1 MKKYIFTRYFLILLI
16 SLFFYSSSLC
26 AQNITGTWEGFM
38 RDEYLQINIKQTGT
52 TVCGFTY
59 DYVIASPKNHCRAY
73 YAGRFEDGMLLIS
86 GTSFIENSGAHVLM
100 TIGLLTRYV
109 NGELV
114 LQGRVDTN
122 TFLDSDLTDREAEVV
137 TLKRMSKIPRNVPG
151 TGSPCYNGKQ
161 PKPFS
166 EKENNPFI
174 KNQPQP
180 KTEKPALKPAPAP
193 KPKPGTPSK
202 TPETNKNVQPVK
214 PNKDPVIPIT
224 KEKAELPQRISERK
238 KEEQGKLTVNARTVY
253 LKIYDNGVVDGD
265 TVSVYFDGKLLVD
278 KQRLSE
284 KAIEVQI
291 ELQDNDIHEL
301 TLFAE
306 NLGGIPPNTALIVV
320 TAGSKRYELRSSADL
335 KKNAVLLFEYRPD

>member
-38 RDEYLQINIKQTGT
+38 TDEYLQINIKQSGT
-52 TVCGFTY
+52 TICGFTY
-59 DYVIASPKNHCRAY
+59 DYVIKDPPNHCRAY
-73 YAGRFEDGMLLIS
+73 YAGRYEDGVLMIIGS
-86 GTSFIENSGAHVLM
+86 SFIENSGRHVLM
-100 TIGLLTRYV
+100 TIKLLTQSI

-114 LQGRVDTN
+114 LRGFVDTH
-122 TFLDSDLTDREAEVV
+122 AEQNPYFTGEDAVFV
-137 TLKRMSKIPRNVPG
+137 TLKRMSTVPRNVPG
-151 TGSPCYNGKQ
+151 TGAACYNGKTPQ
-161 PKPFS
+161 PFS
-166 EKENNPFI
+166 DEENDPLTS
-174 KNQPQP
+174 NQK
-180 KTEKPALKPAPAP
+180 KTPSPNNKPALKPTPVP
-193 KPKPGTPSK
+193 KPITPSK
-202 TPETNKNVQPVK
+202 KPDSKPEVQPVK